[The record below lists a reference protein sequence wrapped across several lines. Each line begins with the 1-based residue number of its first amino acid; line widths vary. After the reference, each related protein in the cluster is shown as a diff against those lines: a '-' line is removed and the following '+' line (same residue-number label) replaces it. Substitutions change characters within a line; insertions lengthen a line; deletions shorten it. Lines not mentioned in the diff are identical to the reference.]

1 MLLPCLFLKLTFS
14 ECETKE
20 NQTFPTFFTCL
31 FYVLVYF
38 FQFANWQFFKKKQMV
53 IVYFKY
59 H

>member
-38 FQFANWQFFKKKQMV
+38 SQFCKLAV
-53 IVYFKY
+53 IQEKTNGYCVL
-59 H
+59 